1 MSNMNDELGDRMKSY
16 ENPEAQARF
25 LPRIPVV
32 ARIDGR
38 SFSKFTKGMDRPY
51 DKRMTDA
58 MIATTVHLVT
68 HTSALIGYTQSDE
81 ISLIFHSD
89 DPRSQLWFDGR
100 KQKMV
105 SQLAAQATLA
115 FFREVQRTMPEYADR
130 MPSFDARVFSV
141 PSKEEAVNALVWRE
155 WDATKNSSQMAAS
168 ALYPHRQLM
177 GKGHGERLDM
187 MRAKGVNWNDYPA
200 AFKRGTYVK
209 RELVDRTPENLADLP
224 PMHHARTNPDM
235 RVMRS
240 RIAPVEVRP
249 ITKITNRVAWVFDHA
264 APEYA
269 EAK

>member
-1 MSNMNDELGDRMKSY
+1 MSMTDELGDRMKSY

-25 LPRIPVV
+25 LPRIPIV

-38 SFSKFTKGMDRPY
+38 TFSKFTKGMDRPY

-68 HTSALIGYTQSDE
+68 HTGALIGYTQSDE
-81 ISLIFHSD
+81 ISLIFNSD
-89 DPRSQLWFDGR
+89 DPRSQVWFDGR

-115 FFREVQRTMPEYADR
+115 FFIEVQKTMPEYADR

-141 PSKEEAVNALVWRE
+141 PTKDEAVNSLVWRE
-155 WDATKNSSQMAAS
+155 WDASKNSSQMAAS
-168 ALYPHRQLM
+168 SMYSHRELI
-177 GKGHGERLDM
+177 GKGHFDRLDM
-187 MRAKGVNWNDYPA
+187 MIAKGVNWNEYPP

-209 RELVDRTPENLADLP
+209 RELVDRTPANLADLP
-224 PMHHARTNPDM
+224 PKHHARTNPEM
-235 RVMRS
+235 TVMRS
-240 RIAPVEVRP
+240 RVAAVDVKP
-249 ITKITNRVAWVFDHA
+249 ITKIVNRVDWVFESA

-269 EAK
+269 ADV